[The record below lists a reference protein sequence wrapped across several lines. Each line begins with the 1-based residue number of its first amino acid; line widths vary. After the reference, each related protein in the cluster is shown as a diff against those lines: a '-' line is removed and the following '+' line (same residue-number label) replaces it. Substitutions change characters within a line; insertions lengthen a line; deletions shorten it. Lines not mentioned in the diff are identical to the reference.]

1 MLKMLLL
8 KSKHLKKKIILS
20 KIKEKEKKNINLILA
35 TIFLK
40 INKFK
45 IKY

>member
-1 MLKMLLL
+1 MFLL
-8 KSKHLKKKIILS
+8 KSKHLEKNKILG
-20 KIKEKEKKNINLILA
+20 KIKEKENKNINLILA